1 MRTKKTPEEV
11 RMAALKVLE
20 MEMADL
26 MGRERS
32 PAWLCRA
39 REAVTGAMYNL
50 SIYQPSYPE
59 LGRLTG
65 KRHHTT
71 SLDQVRRYNRDW
83 PPILRIQWEDAVE
96 RQLNA

>member
-1 MRTKKTPEEV
+1 MRTERKPEDV
-11 RMAALKVLE
+11 RRAALKVLGID
-20 MEMADL
+20 MADL
-26 MGRERS
+26 LGRQRS
-32 PAWLCRA
+32 PTWICRA

-50 SIYQPSYPE
+50 SSHQPSLPE

-83 PPILRIQWEDAVE
+83 PPALRIAWEDKVIKE
-96 RQLNA
+96 LG